1 MNKYSLQI
9 LFSILIVNGILLS
22 FSLIG
27 PEFSVPN
34 PFSDEALVISFPDI
48 KESLFKSA
56 EQKNENA
63 ENFLSKYESSD
74 GNVTP
79 DAQPASKEDE
89 QNGFLINPER
99 DGKKALDN
107 FFNSLNKESK
117 NKIVRVAHYGD
128 SQIEGDRI
136 TSYLRENFQ
145 KEFGGEGIGYAP
157 LDDITDNVN
166 YFRSTS
172 ENWERFN
179 VFNNAYSSGKYAL
192 SGLVF
197 KYGNGKSKKENNDAE
212 PKGKKDKKKK
222 TKEKKQAEEPKE
234 EQLVDSSTVLNK
246 YGGSV
251 AFLADSYFAFKNVLN
266 PSARDKTEVVAAL
279 RGRVTLNFVKD
290 ASFRKIKIFYGRVGD
305 DCEVRLSDQKTGM
318 EISTVQL
325 NEDSPFGMASVDYKG
340 TGSTIRFDISS
351 GRNPEIYGFFFDG
364 DKGVQ
369 VDNFAI
375 RGHSGDGLLKIDK
388 DFLSAQ
394 YEDLNVKLIILQFG
408 MNIMPTIHKEK
419 DLKRVRDYYNRLYA
433 GIRERAKNASVLV
446 VGPGDMGV
454 IRRGSSVSHPFIGEV
469 VKIMKECALENGC
482 AFWNTY
488 ELMGGENSISA
499 WAQKGYAARDGHFIN
514 KGQKIIAAELFKG
527 INDAYKQY
535 LDRNNSNNR

>member
-22 FSLIG
+22 FSLAG

-34 PFSDEALVISFPDI
+34 PFSDEDLVISFPDI

-63 ENFLSKYESSD
+63 ENFLSKYE
-74 GNVTP
+74 T
-79 DAQPASKEDE
+79 ADE
-89 QNGFLINPER
+89 NALIDEKPSVDKNEENGFLINPETN
-99 DGKKALDN
+99 GKKALDN
-107 FFNSLNKESK
+107 FFAALEKESK
-117 NKIVRVAHYGD
+117 TGTVRVAHYGD

-157 LDDITDNVN
+157 VDDITDNVN

-172 ENWERFN
+172 ENWERYN
-179 VFNNAYSSGKYAL
+179 VFNHAYSSGKYAL

-197 KYGNGKSKKENNDAE
+197 KYGNGKSKKDNDEQE
-212 PKGKKDKKKK
+212 PKGKKKKKQLD
-222 TKEKKQAEEPKE
+222 EKPAEE
-234 EQLVDSSTVLNK
+234 EQPSDSSTVLNK
-246 YGGSV
+246 YGLSHSLLADTWFAV
-251 AFLADSYFAFKNVLN
+251 KSAFLSS
-266 PSARDKTEVVAAL
+266 PRDKTDVVAAL
-279 RGRVTLNFVKD
+279 RGRVSLNFVKN
-290 ASFRKIKIFYGRVGD
+290 ARFSKIRVFYGKVGD
-305 DCEVRLSDQKTGM
+305 ECEVRISDQKTG
-318 EISTVQL
+318 TVIGTLQL
-325 NEDSPFGMASVDYKG
+325 NGDNPFNLASTAFRGD
-340 TGSTIRFDISS
+340 GSSIRFDISS
-351 GRNPEIYGFFFDG
+351 GRNPEIFGFFFDG
-364 DKGVQ
+364 DRGVQ

-388 DFLSAQ
+388 EFLSAQ
-394 YEDLNVKLIILQFG
+394 YDELNVKLIILQFG
-408 MNIMPTIHKEK
+408 MNIMPTVTKEK

-433 GIRERAKNASVLV
+433 GIRERAKNSSVLV

-454 IRRGSSVSHPFIGEV
+454 IRRGSSVSHPYIGEV
-469 VKIMKECALENGC
+469 VKIMKECAIENGC

-488 ELMGGENSISA
+488 ELMGGENSIAA

-514 KGQKIIAAELFKG
+514 RGQKIIAAELFKG
-527 INDAYKQY
+527 INDSYRQY
-535 LDRNNSNNR
+535 LDNKNSNNR

>member
-22 FSLIG
+22 FSLAG

-34 PFSDEALVISFPDI
+34 PFSDEDLVISFPDI

-63 ENFLSKYESSD
+63 ENFLSKYE
-74 GNVTP
+74 T
-79 DAQPASKEDE
+79 ADE
-89 QNGFLINPER
+89 NALIDEKPSVDKNEENGFLINPETS
-99 DGKKALDN
+99 GKKALDN
-107 FFNSLNKESK
+107 FFEALEKESK
-117 NKIVRVAHYGD
+117 TGTVRVAHYGD

-157 LDDITDNVN
+157 VDDITDNVN

-172 ENWERFN
+172 ENWERYN
-179 VFNNAYSSGKYAL
+179 VFNHAYSSGKYAL

-197 KYGNGKSKKENNDAE
+197 KYGNGKSKKDNDEQE
-212 PKGKKDKKKK
+212 PKGKKKKKQLD
-222 TKEKKQAEEPKE
+222 EKPAEE
-234 EQLVDSSTVLNK
+234 EQPSDSSTVLNK
-246 YGGSV
+246 YGLSHSLLADTWFAV
-251 AFLADSYFAFKNVLN
+251 KSAFLSS
-266 PSARDKTEVVAAL
+266 PRDKTDVVAAL
-279 RGRVTLNFVKD
+279 RGRVSLNFVKN
-290 ASFRKIKIFYGRVGD
+290 ARFSKIRVFYGKVGD
-305 DCEVRLSDQKTGM
+305 ECEVRISDQKTG
-318 EISTVQL
+318 TVIGTLQL
-325 NEDSPFGMASVDYKG
+325 NGDNPFNLASTAFRGD
-340 TGSTIRFDISS
+340 GSSIRFDISS

-364 DKGVQ
+364 DRGVQ

-388 DFLSAQ
+388 EFLSAQ
-394 YEDLNVKLIILQFG
+394 YDELNVKLIILQFG
-408 MNIMPTIHKEK
+408 MNIMPTVTKEK

-433 GIRERAKNASVLV
+433 GIRERAKNSSVLV

-454 IRRGSSVSHPFIGEV
+454 IRRGSSVSHPYIGEV
-469 VKIMKECALENGC
+469 VKIMKECAIENGC

-488 ELMGGENSISA
+488 ELMGGENSIAA

-514 KGQKIIAAELFKG
+514 RGQKIIAAELFKG
-527 INDAYKQY
+527 INDSYRQY
-535 LDRNNSNNR
+535 LDNKNSNNR

>member
-22 FSLIG
+22 FSLAG

-34 PFSDEALVISFPDI
+34 PFSDEDLVISFPDI

-63 ENFLSKYESSD
+63 ENFLSKYE
-74 GNVTP
+74 TT
-79 DAQPASKEDE
+79 DE
-89 QNGFLINPER
+89 NAVIDEKPSVDKNEENGFLINPETN
-99 DGKKALDN
+99 GKKALDN
-107 FFNSLNKESK
+107 FFKALEKESK
-117 NKIVRVAHYGD
+117 TGTVRVAHYGD

-157 LDDITDNVN
+157 VDDITDNVN

-179 VFNNAYSSGKYAL
+179 VFNHAYSSGKYAL

-197 KYGNGKSKKENNDAE
+197 KYGNGKTKKENDEQE
-212 PKGKKDKKKK
+212 PKGKKKKKQK
-222 TKEKKQAEEPKE
+222 DEKPAEE
-234 EQLVDSSTVLNK
+234 EQPVDSSTVLNK
-246 YGGSV
+246 YGLPHLLLADTWFTVKS
-251 AFLADSYFAFKNVLN
+251 AFLAS
-266 PSARDKTEVVAAL
+266 PRDKTEVVAAL
-279 RGRVTLNFVKD
+279 RGRVSLNFVKN
-290 ASFRKIKIFYGRVGD
+290 AKFSKIRVFYGKVGD
-305 DCEVRLSDQKTGM
+305 ECEVRISDQKTGT
-318 EISTVQL
+318 EIGTLQL
-325 NEDSPFGMASVDYKG
+325 NGENPFNLATTAFKG
-340 TGSTIRFDISS
+340 DGSSIRFDISS
-351 GRNPEIYGFFFDG
+351 GRNPEIFGFFFDG

-388 DFLSAQ
+388 ELLSAQ
-394 YEDLNVKLIILQFG
+394 YDELNVKLIILQFG
-408 MNIMPTIHKEK
+408 MNIMPTIQKEK

-454 IRRGSSVSHPFIGEV
+454 IRRGSSVSHPYIGEV
-469 VKIMKECALENGC
+469 VKIMKECAIENGC

-488 ELMGGENSISA
+488 ELMGGENSIAA

-514 KGQKIIAAELFKG
+514 RGQKIIAAELFKG
-527 INDAYKQY
+527 INDSYRQY
-535 LDRNNSNNR
+535 LDKKNQITVK